1 MAGLPEMDKERR
13 LALLLADGSG
23 DFDYCRAVAFESM
36 VILQGHVTS
45 FEAKQQ
51 AESLARY
58 VGFARVLNALRVFPS
73 KGEAAEKGGSQQADG
88 NS

>member
-1 MAGLPEMDKERR
+1 MAGFPEMERERR

-73 KGEAAEKGGSQQADG
+73 KGAPAEKSGAQQADG
-88 NS
+88 KS